1 MSKEEL
7 ESEKRQEL
15 FLLLTSLGFTSL
27 IATNTVNELQN
38 IQEIEQVSKELKKS
52 NIGKEPPTQKTLD
65 TLSKNIKK
73 SGFRSIL
80 INAGF

>member
-7 ESEKRQEL
+7 ESEKREEL
-15 FLLLTSLGFTSL
+15 FLLLTSLGFTSV
-27 IATNTVNELQN
+27 IATNTINELQN

-65 TLSKNIKK
+65 TLKK
-73 SGFRSIL
+73 IRL
-80 INAGF
+80 